1 MGFDFDFI
9 QYKSAC
15 LLLYKLIV
23 LKVSFVVH
31 STIHLQ
37 KMPLV
42 ELSVFLHTL
51 FLENKVQASE
61 KNYGAMFFNRGEGRM
76 YTFS

>member
-1 MGFDFDFI
+1 MGFDFNFI
-9 QYKSAC
+9 QYKKSLPVC
-15 LLLYKLIV
+15 CSTKLIV

-51 FLENKVQASE
+51 FLENEVQAS
-61 KNYGAMFFNRGEGRM
+61 GAMFFNRSQGRM
-76 YTFS
+76 HTFS